1 MRRGAQQYGNHR
13 LTSPFL
19 HHSMLSASL
28 SSSSPILVQ
37 LWLDSISHTS
47 PQSTREGEGA
57 AAASPASAVSSP
69 LANLTVSGDVQASES
84 RWRSPQQPSAATALH
99 SAHRA
104 AMSPLTLSALPHPSV
119 ASSRSPSPL
128 ALSSGSRTPAASGL
142 SVRAMWRSMS
152 AQHAEEVESLLSRL
166 RDAAAGS
173 SLHAWLRSRLRLTEM
188 AFASSRQR
196 IILSTA
202 SRMHNT
208 ARQAALRRLVQ
219 RWRAVT
225 ASQLQAQR
233 RADMWAERRWQR
245 VAARDRRQAVKHWQQ
260 VTFNSRCGAAIA
272 QSRRQRL
279 LRGCL
284 LHWCQRLSQQ
294 LVTQRAAQVFARAH
308 REREMERLLLQW
320 LRVARQRRRER
331 HQQLALLE
339 CSRRHRLK
347 ALRCAL
353 AAWRQGSE
361 WQRLCRRKVL
371 QAMQRVAAQ
380 GDCSVAAALLFTQ
393 RDAQPEGSTT
403 AVTADVRYR
412 MVAYDFR
419 RR

>member
-1 MRRGAQQYGNHR
+1 
-13 LTSPFL
+13 
-19 HHSMLSASL
+19 MLSASL

-57 AAASPASAVSSP
+57 AAASPASAVSCSSA
-69 LANLTVSGDVQASES
+69 LLNVSGDVQASDS
-84 RWRSPQQPSAATALH
+84 RRSPQKPSAATALH
-99 SAHRA
+99 SDYSA
-104 AMSPLTLSALPHPSV
+104 AMSPLMLSALPHPRASAFSPAAGAAGHRPSASFPV
-119 ASSRSPSPL
+119 SSRSPSRL
-128 ALSSGSRTPAASGL
+128 TLSAGSSQPTASSL

-166 RDAAAGS
+166 RDAAVGS
-173 SLHAWLRSRLRLTEM
+173 SLHAWLSSRLRLTEM
-188 AFASSRQR
+188 AFASSRRR

-202 SRMHNT
+202 ARMQHT

-233 RADMWAERRWQR
+233 RADIWAERRWQR

-294 LVTQRAAQVFARAH
+294 LVTQRAVQVFARAH

-393 RDAQPEGSTT
+393 YDAQPKGSTT